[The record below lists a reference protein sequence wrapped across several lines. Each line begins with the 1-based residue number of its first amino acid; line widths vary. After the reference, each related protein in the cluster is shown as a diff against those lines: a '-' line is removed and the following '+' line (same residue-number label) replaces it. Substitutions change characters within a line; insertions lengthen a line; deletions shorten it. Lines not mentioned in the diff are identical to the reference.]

1 MFVTLM
7 KRLFYPVWSVICFGI
22 ETILGK
28 RKRDTVMEIQ
38 MNGYED
44 QDQNQ
49 MNGYEDQDQND
60 SVITTPKRLET
71 HKTIKIN
78 IKDILNNV
86 EAGSKINEIVNY
98 MHLLRML
105 TTHLLKLFILKQK
118 FQGKKIKIK
127 NYINESFIIILMEAI
142 SSNKN
147 EISGLRVSSRPRKLP
162 KLLEIYSVN
171 FNDADDS
178 SSLSDEFLDKDD
190 TRKLLLNFIQDE
202 DLNDEEIM
210 LNGFDIT
217 KLQNTVSKIAQEIV
231 TSYEQNI
238 ISNYK
243 KYIERYVNVFYL
255 GGKSGEL
262 DSIERGGGT
271 KEEKKKSKSLILHKF
286 RKLKD
291 DLVEPNRRN
300 YKSTDA
306 AALQFLNDHK
316 NLLFPKSRLVII
328 ILLFYYILY
337 LLFIIYD

>member
-1 MFVTLM
+1 
-7 KRLFYPVWSVICFGI
+7 
-22 ETILGK
+22 
-28 RKRDTVMEIQ
+28 
-38 MNGYED
+38 
-44 QDQNQ
+44 
-49 MNGYEDQDQND
+49 
-60 SVITTPKRLET
+60 
-71 HKTIKIN
+71 
-78 IKDILNNV
+78 
-86 EAGSKINEIVNY
+86 
-98 MHLLRML
+98 
-105 TTHLLKLFILKQK
+105 
-118 FQGKKIKIK
+118 
-127 NYINESFIIILMEAI
+127 
-142 SSNKN
+142 
-147 EISGLRVSSRPRKLP
+147 
-162 KLLEIYSVN
+162 
-171 FNDADDS
+171 
-178 SSLSDEFLDKDD
+178 
-190 TRKLLLNFIQDE
+190 
-202 DLNDEEIM
+202 M

-217 KLQNTVSKIAQEIV
+217 KLQSTVSKIAQEIV